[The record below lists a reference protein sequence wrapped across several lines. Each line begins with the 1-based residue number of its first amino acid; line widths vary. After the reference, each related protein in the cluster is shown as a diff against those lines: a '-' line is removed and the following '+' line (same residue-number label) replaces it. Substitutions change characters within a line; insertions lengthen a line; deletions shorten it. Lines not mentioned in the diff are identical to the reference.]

1 MIDIKFLK
9 SENRAVLYDGKIEI
23 GECNFLEKDNTWNIV
38 HTGVD
43 SKYQGQGLAR
53 KLVECIIENS
63 KKYNK
68 KLIADCSY
76 AKKVIENNK

>member
-1 MIDIKFLK
+1 MIEVKFVK
-9 SENRAVLYDGKIEI
+9 SENRAVIYDNEIKI
-23 GECNFLEKDNTWNIV
+23 GECNYSESEDIWNII

-53 KLVECIIENS
+53 KLVECVIENS

-68 KLIADCSY
+68 KLIADCTY
-76 AKKVIENNK
+76 AKKVIENI